1 MTYVFDIDGTICS
14 LTDGEYDDAVPFKDR
29 IAIVNKLYDEGH
41 TILFNTA
48 RGMGRSGNAVYY
60 AERVFKKKTE
70 KQLREWGVKF
80 HRLFTGKP
88 SGDVYVDD
96 KAVRDDQFFEIQ
108 SFE

>member
-14 LTDGEYDDAVPFKDR
+14 LTDGKYDEAVPHEDR

-48 RGMGRSGNAVYY
+48 RGMGRSGNAVHY
-60 AERVFKKKTE
+60 AERVYKKKTE

-88 SGDVYVDD
+88 SGDVYIDD
-96 KAVRDDQFFEIQ
+96 KAAKDDHFFETQ